1 MLPAHPST
9 LSSRYFGDN
18 PSENSFVGELVTPGS
33 HWTSV
38 LNNVSF
44 SFKISVQGFAE
55 QALPGLK
62 STATWPSMVEV
73 RPSGKDSFFLPVPT
87 GDRGESSV
95 FDLAVGEKE
104 ANVGLSGSGLGMSRI
119 KWARLDVNLLW
130 KDLGDKELVDCWRA
144 GFTGPFSFTSGLF
157 FSVSPEAFSS
167 VFSGTWRLIS
177 PSVNVSTESSRH
189 RFSPTDMLRDILA
202 MKLVVRFM

>member
-1 MLPAHPST
+1 MERDRCRQDETGQKLDVKKCDGIVKRFTRTGDRRGKKFRDEYPCTPESSVGATCVAGDLNLFCSKVENPFWISAIQSVLAMLPAHPST

-119 KWARLDVNLLW
+119 KWARLDVNLL
-130 KDLGDKELVDCWRA
+130 
-144 GFTGPFSFTSGLF
+144 
-157 FSVSPEAFSS
+157 
-167 VFSGTWRLIS
+167 
-177 PSVNVSTESSRH
+177 
-189 RFSPTDMLRDILA
+189 
-202 MKLVVRFM
+202 